1 MGGEAVIA
9 LFLFQEIEP
18 QRRNF
23 KVTEVMRAEKFRS
36 SFYSWFVVIAFQT
49 LLFIL
54 FYLPFQD
61 CCQLGSLLPPSW
73 GGEVSPSLS
82 PPGPTPLRFPETS
95 APCLWASQAPGLS
108 IPSPAWAGVSASG
121 TRACTWSF
129 YSWGIL
135 ALAFSDLRLLNPSLP
150 PLPAHLWL
158 SLEPW
163 MLEHFQ
169 FTQPV
174 ICYLAAP
181 GSLPGLNF
189 RTTHPGSLGSDFLP
203 RGFRATSP
211 CALSPFSLDCLPAPP
226 RGPGAEQSW
235 AAPLD
240 SMHLSTA
247 DLCFSLFMIS
257 TDAWQYFKIFPYYK
271 QFQAFRKVEKIRKHS
286 SFSLRNSPILISL
299 HSSLICIVLNA
310 IILHTSVPLPLMFLQ
325 CGMPFPAQLAW
336 LQLILRPL
344 LQGLHPNPCLRL
356 VTPLYVHKMPRC
368 S

>member
-54 FYLPFQD
+54 CSTYPSNTAARWGTCFH
-61 CCQLGSLLPPSW
+61 LL
-73 GGEVSPSLS
+73 GEVRSVP
-82 PPGPTPLRFPETS
+82 
-95 APCLWASQAPGLS
+95 
-108 IPSPAWAGVSASG
+108 
-121 TRACTWSF
+121 
-129 YSWGIL
+129 
-135 ALAFSDLRLLNPSLP
+135 LP
-150 PLPAHLWL
+150 PLQVLPHWGFQRPQPHACEPARPLASAFL
-158 SLEPW
+158 VLLGQVCLPQGLELAPGAP
-163 MLEHFQ
+163 L
-169 FTQPV
+169 
-174 ICYLAAP
+174 ICYWATP

-203 RGFRATSP
+203 RGFLATSP
-211 CALSPFSLDCLPAPP
+211 CALSPFSLYWLPAPP
-226 RGPGAEQSW
+226 RGSGAEQSW

-257 TDAWQYFKIFPYYK
+257 TDAWQCFKIFSYYT
-271 QFQAFRKVEKIRKHS
+271 QFQAFRKVEKNKETHS

-299 HSSLICIVLNA
+299 HSSLICIFLNA
-310 IILHTSVPLPLMFLQ
+310 IILHTSVHFPLMFLQ
-325 CGMPFPAQLAW
+325 CGMPFPALLAW
-336 LQLILRPL
+336 LQLILRHL

-356 VTPLYVHKMPRC
+356 VVPLYVHKMSRC